1 MKRGHA
7 RILSK
12 GVRLVALFGAFV
24 LSLWLIYIF
33 FILQPNNGRDWE
45 AGMEHLPDITMADN
59 SVVVEKVRDFDHA
72 SGSFS
77 YTARTFDINT
87 IARVWF
93 IQEPFTI
100 EPFGGFKGVAHTYFV
115 FDFAEQA
122 PLAISVEARREKG
135 EAYNAGRGLFNQY
148 ELIYIWGAEE
158 DLTVRR
164 VVLGDNKLY
173 MYPLILSR
181 TAAQRL
187 FIQLASAS
195 QQLETRP
202 RFYNTLTSNCTNEL
216 ARVANSTEP
225 GAIPPDLALIFP
237 GFSDEL
243 LYKLGFIRSD
253 APLDELRNRYYISDV
268 VKGIYQEN
276 EFARLLRSELQDD

>member
-1 MKRGHA
+1 
-7 RILSK
+7 
-12 GVRLVALFGAFV
+12 
-24 LSLWLIYIF
+24 
-33 FILQPNNGRDWE
+33 
-45 AGMEHLPDITMADN
+45 
-59 SVVVEKVRDFDHA
+59 
-72 SGSFS
+72 
-77 YTARTFDINT
+77 
-87 IARVWF
+87 
-93 IQEPFTI
+93 
-100 EPFGGFKGVAHTYFV
+100 
-115 FDFAEQA
+115 
-122 PLAISVEARREKG
+122 
-135 EAYNAGRGLFNQY
+135 LFNQY
-148 ELIYIWGAEE
+148 ELIYIWGDEE